1 MPHSLPR
8 RIALA
13 RELRIS
19 LGFGDS
25 FRAVF
30 SEGDGLP
37 GLIVD
42 KYADTLVVQ
51 SLTAGIDGMLDMIL
65 ARAPRGL

>member
-1 MPHSLPR
+1 MIFFGR
-8 RIALA
+8 RIGQA
-13 RELRIS
+13 RSLRTL

-51 SLTAGIDGMLDMIL
+51 SSTAGIEGQLDAIIAAL
-65 ARAPRGL
+65 SDEY